1 MALQKNLGNAAVSG
15 DVESTDNKLGGSN
28 FYQVTEI
35 SVGLQGTAGWRALVR
50 TRSVLWEEAQS

>member
-28 FYQVTEI
+28 FYQVMEI
-35 SVGLQGTAGWRALVR
+35 SVDYKEPQDGGHW
-50 TRSVLWEEAQS
+50 